1 MPLLRRVVS
10 LPLAYGKQDHR
21 TFLGEVLRE
30 GTHGPRPHAGASEA
44 IGPMHGGLRL
54 GPCST
59 YGSAS
64 GAVHR
69 NEGNDENVKGR
80 LELAVFAAGGV
91 TRHPLPAEGKLILG
105 RAEESDIRIDDGSVS
120 RRHAQIFL
128 GPPMRIEDLGSA
140 NGTTVRREKG
150 AGGTVRLLDTRVDPG
165 KVVEFGVGDAINLGS
180 TILVVR
186 RLEDEKPEVRGEG
199 TPGTYVI
206 RDEAMKRLYA
216 LAERV
221 AEGPISVLLLGETG
235 VGKEVLAETIH
246 RTSPRASG
254 PFLRLNCA
262 ALSESLLE
270 SELFGHEKGA
280 FTNAVRSK
288 PGLFETAE
296 KGTVF
301 LDEVGELPLGIQV
314 KLLRVL
320 EDRQVMRVGGLAP
333 RPIDVRFVSATNRDL
348 AGDVQRG
355 TFRQDLYFRLNG
367 IALSIPPLRERRS
380 EIEPLA
386 RTFTARAAASIGRS
400 PPEITKEA
408 LAAIASYEWPGNV
421 RELRNAIERAVV
433 LCEGV
438 IRPDDLV
445 LEGRGQGMSPPR
457 LVAST
462 GTVPVTVEQPIPSL
476 SDDAT
481 SQLRSVID
489 ANASGSLREELG
501 SLERQRMI
509 DALEKCAG
517 NQTAAAQMLG
527 MPRRTFVS
535 KLSAYNI
542 PRPRKKG

>member
-1 MPLLRRVVS
+1 MR
-10 LPLAYGKQDHR
+10 
-21 TFLGEVLRE
+21 F
-30 GTHGPRPHAGASEA
+30 GAS
-44 IGPMHGGLRL
+44 
-54 GPCST
+54 ST

-64 GAVHR
+64 GAFHR
-69 NEGNDENVKGR
+69 NEGNDENVKAR

-91 TRHPLPAEGKLILG
+91 TRHPLPAEGKVVLG

-120 RRHAQIFL
+120 RRHAMIHI
-128 GPPMRIEDLGSA
+128 GPPLRIEDLGSA

-150 AGGTVRLLDTRVDPG
+150 AGGTVRLLDTRVEAG
-165 KVVEFGVGDAINLGS
+165 KIVEFGVGDAINLGS

-186 RLEDEKPEVRGEG
+186 KLDDDEPEVRGDG
-199 TPGTYVI
+199 APSSYVI

-246 RTSPRASG
+246 RKSPRATG

-348 AGDVQRG
+348 ASEVQKG

-386 RTFTARAAASIGRS
+386 KTFAARAASSIGRS
-400 PPEITKEA
+400 PPEITREA
-408 LAAIASYEWPGNV
+408 LAAMTSYDWPGNV

-438 IRPDDLV
+438 IRPEDLV
-445 LEGRGQGMSPPR
+445 LEGRVQGAASAPR
-457 LVAST
+457 SVPLT
-462 GTVPVTVEQPIPSL
+462 GTVPLTSPIAEPPL
-476 SDDAT
+476 SAFTFGADDQT
-481 SQLRSVID
+481 SQLRGSVVD
-489 ANASGSLREELG
+489 PTSSGSLREELG

-517 NQTAAAQMLG
+517 NQTAAAAMLG